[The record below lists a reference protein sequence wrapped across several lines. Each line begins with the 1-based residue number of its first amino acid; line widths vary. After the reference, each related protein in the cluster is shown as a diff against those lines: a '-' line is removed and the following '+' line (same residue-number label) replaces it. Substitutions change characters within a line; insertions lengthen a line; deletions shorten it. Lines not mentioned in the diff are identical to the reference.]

1 MRKKV
6 LALIIILCLALGALA
21 AFAACDNTGKLDT
34 PTGFTL
40 NRQTQTLTWKH
51 VDNAYAYDFYVT
63 DEQGNRSN
71 VNNIRVQEN
80 EDGKVSQSLAGITA
94 SGTYTIHVQA
104 LANPD
109 ELDVS
114 GNPVHQDSDVAEYT
128 YVRGNRYNNP
138 QNVVAEYTEAQEGS
152 GVMGLRVTFDAVE
165 GAANYTIQI
174 LSGSTLLTELSDTD
188 STSNWFETYSEKD
201 SDEEDSDGNKPT
213 ERFSDNPG
221 TYTVQVRANAASES
235 NDIPSAWSRTS
246 VNVTAQLSNPLITQ
260 YAFTSE
266 TGQRLRWT
274 QVPNASSI
282 TVEAWKI
289 DTTDEESLNDS
300 ALTLFQNIEK
310 YAKNHDADYTYTT
323 SSGTAQNT
331 LLSSL
336 NMTEAGE
343 YLITVKANGN
353 DTIYFSSPRVNTVT
367 SSQATAESHLYTATV
382 ISPVNVSADMPA
394 DGNTVNVSFND
405 IKTTGTSGISDTL
418 YIRFTQDILDN
429 ANMFKIILSSVNTS
443 SSNSLSDVTASVRL
457 ELGTG
462 ENEGKIIIRSGS
474 DEYEAAT
481 LTQEGDGYLLT
492 YSLERI
498 FHSAAEEGA
507 QPTHNQSSSNM
518 YGRYFNVSVQ
528 ACYYQ
533 SDNIG
538 ASDEGLIGNVTAHL
552 PSGSVTL
559 ETSCLS
565 ACEPEFDAAT
575 NTYTIKTTHLTNDE
589 GDQTGVYATAR
600 AQLMYIQKL
609 MLSGEDCEGMTF
621 IIAEDVDFNNN
632 AWLALDDI
640 SFKGTIKSADIEYS
654 EGVTRSGEYTISN
667 MHILNRAALEY
678 ARTEEHESALG
689 SFTENYA
696 MFPVFGGTLSHVNF
710 TGVTATDAEYS
721 YTVPGQEATEDTEA
735 TEDEEKYQRANT
747 TAVIAGVNDGT
758 IEYVYVGGT
767 FEAINT
773 SGVIAAVNNGTIT
786 ACESDVSFSA
796 TAYSKLE
803 EGAEGEDN
811 TAYVG
816 GLVGRNSASGT
827 IVASSYRG
835 DVSLTNTVL
844 GNTALGGFVG
854 LNEGTIENSFA
865 TGNISDGGT
874 TVMLYTGGFA
884 GSNAAGATITNS
896 YYGSKF
902 TAGAYGNI
910 GEVRAE
916 HVGGF
921 VGSNAGTISYAYAV
935 ARVNG
940 GATAGGFAAANSGTI
955 SYAYSA
961 GTTRIN
967 TTVPSFVYGAATPE
981 NCFMYD
987 YNGGE
992 QGGSLAGLNNS
1003 ALTSNGFSIATSY
1016 QTPVLD
1022 GLLYVE
1028 SYSETVSIDGR
1039 PAITGV
1045 MTVDGSEYNIG
1056 YNSTATADGYTVT
1069 VYVTDGPGRFV
1080 RSGTALV
1087 KYVVTDSSSN
1097 VVSCTTITVTVR

>member
-40 NRQTQTLTWKH
+40 NRQTQTLTWTS
-51 VDNAYAYDFYVT
+51 VENAYAYDFYVT

-138 QNVVAEYTEAQEGS
+138 QNVSATYTVAEENS
-152 GVMGLRVTFDAVE
+152 DVWGLRVTFNAVE
-165 GAANYTIQI
+165 GAAGYTVQI
-174 LSGSTLLTELSDTD
+174 LSGSTILTEVDTD
-188 STSNWFETYSEKD
+188 SVSNWFETYSEKD

-221 TYTVQVRANAASES
+221 TYTVQVRANAARES

-289 DTTDEESLNDS
+289 DTTDGESLNDS
-300 ALTLFQNIEK
+300 ALTLFQNIEE

-405 IKTTGTSGISDTL
+405 INVQTHVSGISDTL

-498 FHSAAEEGA
+498 FHSAAEEGS

-533 SDNIG
+533 SDEIG
-538 ASDEGLIGNVTAHL
+538 VSDEGLTGNVTAHL

-565 ACEPEFDAAT
+565 ACEPEFNAET

-589 GDQTGVYATAR
+589 GGKTGVYATAR
-600 AQLMYIQKL
+600 ARLMYIQKL

-654 EGVTRSGEYTISN
+654 EGVPRSGEYTISN

-696 MFPVFGGTLSHVNF
+696 MFPLFGGTLSHVNF

-803 EGAEGEDN
+803 EGAAGEDN

-827 IVASSYRG
+827 IVASSHRG
-835 DVSLTNTVL
+835 DVTLTNTVL

-865 TGNISDGGT
+865 TGNVSDGGT

-981 NCFMYD
+981 NCFTYD

-1003 ALTSNGFSIATSY
+1003 ALTSNGFSVASAY
-1016 QTPVLD
+1016 QTPLLD

-1028 SYSETVSIDGR
+1028 SYSENVAVDGT
-1039 PAITGV
+1039 PAIQGV
-1045 MTVDGSEYNIG
+1045 MTVDGNEYTIG
-1056 YNSTATADGYTVT
+1056 YNSTTSPDGYTVT
-1069 VYVTDGPGRFV
+1069 VYVSGGSDRFGA
-1080 RSGTALV
+1080 SGSAVV

-1097 VVSCTTITVTVR
+1097 VISCTAITVTIR

>member
-40 NRQTQTLTWKH
+40 NKETQTLSWAR

-71 VNNIRVQEN
+71 VNNIRVQED
-80 EDGKVSQSLAGITA
+80 EDGNVITPSQSLAGITA

-165 GAANYTIQI
+165 GAADYTVQI
-174 LSGSTLLTELSDTD
+174 LRGGDSLVEVTTD
-188 STSNWFETYSEKD
+188 STTNWYETYNES
-201 SDEEDSDGNKPT
+201 DSDGNETT

-246 VNVTAQLSNPLITQ
+246 ENVTAQLSNPLITQ
-260 YAFTSE
+260 YSFTSE
-266 TGQRLRWT
+266 TSQRLRWT

-289 DTTDEESLNDS
+289 DTTDDEPLNDS
-300 ALTLFQNIEK
+300 ALTLFKHLEE
-310 YAKNHDADYTYTT
+310 YAENHDADYTYTT

-353 DTIYFSSPRVNTVT
+353 DTIYFSSPRVNTVA
-367 SSQATAESHLYTATV
+367 SAKEATAESHLYTATV

-498 FHSAAEEGA
+498 FHSAAEEGT

-533 SDNIG
+533 SENIG
-538 ASDEGLIGNVTAHL
+538 VSDEGLTGNVTAHL

-565 ACEPEFDAAT
+565 ACEPEFNAET

-589 GDQTGVYATAR
+589 GGKTGVYATAR

-696 MFPVFGGTLSHVNF
+696 MFPVFGGTLRHVNF

-747 TAVIAGVNDGT
+747 TAVIAGVNNGT

-827 IVASSYRG
+827 IVASSHRG
-835 DVSLTNTVL
+835 DVTLTNTVL

-854 LNEGTIENSFA
+854 LNEGNIENSFA

>member
-34 PTGFTL
+34 PSGFTL
-40 NRQTQTLTWKH
+40 NKETQTLSWTS
-51 VDNAYAYDFYVT
+51 VENAYAYDFYVT
-63 DEQGNRSN
+63 DEQGNRSI
-71 VNNIRVQEN
+71 VNNIRAQEDDN
-80 EDGKVSQSLAGITA
+80 GDPVTPSQSLAGITA

-128 YVRGNRYNNP
+128 YVRGNRYGNP
-138 QNVVAEYTEAQEGS
+138 QNVVAKYTHVDGDTGTGA
-152 GVMGLRVTFDAVE
+152 MGLRVTFNAVE
-165 GAANYTIQI
+165 GAAGYTVQI
-174 LSGSTLLTELSDTD
+174 LSGSTLLTKVENTESV
-188 STSNWFETYSEKD
+188 SHWFETYIEKD
-201 SDEEDSDGNKPT
+201 SDGNETT

-221 TYTVQVRANAASES
+221 TYTVQVRANAASDS

-246 VNVTAQLSNPLITQ
+246 ENVTAQLSNPLITQ
-260 YAFTSE
+260 YSFTSE
-266 TGQRLRWT
+266 TSQRLRWT

-289 DTTDEESLNDS
+289 DTTDGEPLNDS

-310 YAKNHDADYTYTT
+310 YAENHDADYTYTT

-382 ISPVNVSADMPA
+382 ISPVTVSGDMPA

-405 IKTTGTSGISDTL
+405 INATGTSGISDTL

-538 ASDEGLIGNVTAHL
+538 VSDEGLTGNVTAHL

-565 ACEPEFDAAT
+565 ACEPEFNAET

-589 GDQTGVYATAR
+589 GGKTGVYATAR

-667 MHILNRAALEY
+667 MYILNRAALEY

-696 MFPVFGGTLSHVNF
+696 MFPLFGGTLSHVNF

-827 IVASSYRG
+827 IVASSHRG
-835 DVSLTNTVL
+835 DVTLTNTVL

-865 TGNISDGGT
+865 TGNVSDGGT

-992 QGGSLAGLNNS
+992 QGGSLAGLNNP
-1003 ALTSNGFSIATSY
+1003 ALTSNGFGIATSY

>member
-34 PTGFTL
+34 PSGFTL
-40 NRQTQTLTWKH
+40 NKETQTLSWTP

-71 VNNIRVQEN
+71 VNNIRVQED
-80 EDGKVSQSLAGITA
+80 EDGDPPSQSLAGITA

-128 YVRGNRYNNP
+128 YVRGNRYGNP
-138 QNVVAEYTEAQEGS
+138 QNVVAEYTHVDGDTGTGA
-152 GVMGLRVTFDAVE
+152 MGLRVTFNAVE
-165 GAANYTIQI
+165 GAADYTVQI
-174 LSGSTLLTELSDTD
+174 LSGSTLLTKVENTD
-188 STSNWFETYSEKD
+188 SVSHWFETY
-201 SDEEDSDGNKPT
+201 DSDGNETT

-221 TYTVQVRANAASES
+221 TYTVQVRANAASDS

-246 VNVTAQLSNPLITQ
+246 VNVTEQLSNPLITQ
-260 YAFTSE
+260 YSFSSE
-266 TGQRLRWT
+266 TSQRLRWT

-289 DTTDEESLNDS
+289 DTTDGESFNDS

-310 YAKNHDADYTYTT
+310 YAENHDADYTYTT

-353 DTIYFSSPRVNTVT
+353 DTIYFSSPRVNTIT

-498 FHSAAEEGA
+498 FHSAAEEGT

-538 ASDEGLIGNVTAHL
+538 VSDEGLTGNVTAHL

-565 ACEPEFDAAT
+565 ACEPEFNAET
-575 NTYTIKTTHLTNDE
+575 NTYTIKTTHLTNDK

-632 AWLALDDI
+632 AWLALDSI
-640 SFKGTIKSADIEYS
+640 EFAGTIKSADIEYS

-678 ARTEEHESALG
+678 ARTEEHGNKVIHFSDR
-689 SFTENYA
+689 YA
-696 MFPVFGGTLSHVNF
+696 MFPVFDGTLSHVNF
-710 TGVTATDAEYS
+710 RGINATDGEYS
-721 YTVPGQEATEDTEA
+721 YTIPGQEATEDTEA
-735 TEDEEKYQRANT
+735 TEDEEKYQRANIT
-747 TAVIAGVNDGT
+747 GVIAGENNGT

-786 ACESDVSFSA
+786 ACESDISFSA
-796 TAYSKLE
+796 TAYA
-803 EGAEGEDN
+803 GDEGEEEN

-816 GLVGRNSASGT
+816 GLVGHNKSM
-827 IVASSYRG
+827 INASSHRG
-835 DVSLTNTVL
+835 NVSLTNTAL
-844 GNTALGGFVG
+844 SNTALGGFVG

-865 TGNISDGGT
+865 TGNVSDGGT

-884 GSNAAGATITNS
+884 GSNATGATITNS

-1003 ALTSNGFSIATSY
+1003 ALTSNGFSVASGY
-1016 QTPVLD
+1016 QTPLLD

-1028 SYSETVSIDGR
+1028 SYSENVSVSGT
-1039 PAITGV
+1039 PAIEGV
-1045 MTVDGSEYNIG
+1045 MTVGGSEYTIG
-1056 YNSTATADGYTVT
+1056 YDSTATADGYTVT
-1069 VYVTDGPGRFV
+1069 VYVSGGPRRFDL
-1080 RSGTALV
+1080 SGSAVV
-1087 KYVVTDSSSN
+1087 KYVVTDGTGS
-1097 VVSCTTITVTVR
+1097 VVSCITVNITVR

>member
-34 PTGFTL
+34 PSGFTL
-40 NRQTQTLTWKH
+40 NKETQTLSWTP

-71 VNNIRVQEN
+71 VNNIRVQED
-80 EDGKVSQSLAGITA
+80 EDGNVITPSQSLAGITA

-128 YVRGNRYNNP
+128 YVRGNRYGNP
-138 QNVVAEYTEAQEGS
+138 QNVSATYTVAEENS
-152 GVMGLRVTFDAVE
+152 DVWGLRVTFNAVE
-165 GAANYTIQI
+165 GAAGYTVQI
-174 LSGSTLLTELSDTD
+174 LSGSTLLTEVDTD
-188 STSNWFETYSEKD
+188 SVSNWFETYI
-201 SDEEDSDGNKPT
+201 EEDSDGNETT

-221 TYTVQVRANAASES
+221 TYTVQVRANAASDS
-235 NDIPSAWSRTS
+235 NDIPSTWSRTS

-260 YAFTSE
+260 YSFTSE
-266 TGQRLRWT
+266 TSQRLRWT

-289 DTTDEESLNDS
+289 DTTDKEPLNDS
-300 ALTLFQNIEK
+300 ALTLFQNIEE

-533 SDNIG
+533 SENIE
-538 ASDEGLIGNVTAHL
+538 ASDEGLTGNVTAHL

-565 ACEPEFDAAT
+565 ACEPEFNAET

-589 GDQTGVYATAR
+589 GVYATAR

-609 MLSGEDCEGMTF
+609 MLSGDNCAGKTF
-621 IIAEDVDFNNN
+621 VIAEDIDFNNN
-632 AWLALDDI
+632 AWLALDSI
-640 SFKGTIKSADIEYS
+640 EFAGTIKSADIEYS

-678 ARTEEHESALG
+678 ARTEEHGDKVIHFSDR
-689 SFTENYA
+689 YA
-696 MFPVFGGTLSHVNF
+696 MFPVFYGTLSHVNF
-710 TGVTATDAEYS
+710 RGINATDGEYS
-721 YTVPGQEATEDTEA
+721 YTIPGQEATEDTEA
-735 TEDEEKYQRANT
+735 TEDEEKYQRANIT
-747 TAVIAGVNDGT
+747 GVIAGENNGT

-786 ACESDVSFSA
+786 ACESDISFSA
-796 TAYSKLE
+796 TAYA
-803 EGAEGEDN
+803 GDEGEEEN

-816 GLVGRNSASGT
+816 GLVGHNKSMINASLH
-827 IVASSYRG
+827 RG
-835 DVSLTNTVL
+835 DVSLTNTAL
-844 GNTALGGFVG
+844 SSTALGGFVG

-1003 ALTSNGFSIATSY
+1003 ALTSNGFSVASAY
-1016 QTPVLD
+1016 QTPLLD

-1028 SYSETVSIDGR
+1028 SYSENVSVSGT
-1039 PAITGV
+1039 PAIEGV
-1045 MTVDGSEYNIG
+1045 MTVGGSEYTIG
-1056 YNSTATADGYTVT
+1056 YDSTATADGYTVT
-1069 VYVTDGPGRFV
+1069 VYVSGGPGRFDL
-1080 RSGTALV
+1080 SGSAVV
-1087 KYVVTDSSSN
+1087 KYVVTDGTGS
-1097 VVSCTTITVTVR
+1097 VVSCITVNITVR

>member
-34 PTGFTL
+34 PSGFTL
-40 NRQTQTLTWKH
+40 NKETQTLSWTP

-71 VNNIRVQEN
+71 VNNIRVQED
-80 EDGKVSQSLAGITA
+80 EDGNVITPSQSLAGITA

-128 YVRGNRYNNP
+128 YVRGNRYGNP
-138 QNVVAEYTEAQEGS
+138 QNVVAKYTHADGDT
-152 GVMGLRVTFDAVE
+152 GTGAMGLRVTFNAVE
-165 GAANYTIQI
+165 GAANYTVQI
-174 LSGSTLLTELSDTD
+174 LSGSTLLTEVDTD
-188 STSNWFETYSEKD
+188 SVSNWFETYIEKD
-201 SDEEDSDGNKPT
+201 SDGNETT

-246 VNVTAQLSNPLITQ
+246 ENVTAQLSNPLITQ
-260 YAFTSE
+260 YSFTSE
-266 TGQRLRWT
+266 TSQRLRWT

-289 DTTDEESLNDS
+289 DTTDKEPLNDS
-300 ALTLFQNIEK
+300 ALTLFQNIEE

-382 ISPVNVSADMPA
+382 IFPVTVSGDMPA

-405 IKTTGTSGISDTL
+405 INAQTHVSGISDTL

-481 LTQEGDGYLLT
+481 LTQEGDDYLLT

-498 FHSAAEEGA
+498 FHSAAEEGS

-533 SDNIG
+533 SENIG
-538 ASDEGLIGNVTAHL
+538 ASDEGLTGNVTAHL

-589 GDQTGVYATAR
+589 GGKTGVYATAR

-609 MLSGEDCEGMTF
+609 MLSGDNCAGKTF
-621 IIAEDVDFNNN
+621 VIAEDVDFNSN
-632 AWLALDDI
+632 AWLALDSI
-640 SFKGTIKSADIEYS
+640 EFAGTIKSADIEYS

-678 ARTEEHESALG
+678 ARTEEHGDKVIHFSDR
-689 SFTENYA
+689 YA
-696 MFPVFGGTLSHVNF
+696 MFPVFDGTLSHVNF
-710 TGVTATDAEYS
+710 RGINATDAEYS

-735 TEDEEKYQRANT
+735 TEDEEKYQRANIT
-747 TAVIAGVNDGT
+747 GVIAGENNGT

-786 ACESDVSFSA
+786 ACESDISFSA
-796 TAYSKLE
+796 TAYA
-803 EGAEGEDN
+803 GDEGEEEN

-816 GLVGRNSASGT
+816 GLVGHNKSMINASLH
-827 IVASSYRG
+827 RG
-835 DVSLTNTVL
+835 DVSLTNTAL
-844 GNTALGGFVG
+844 SSTALGGFVG

-865 TGNISDGGT
+865 TGNVSDGGT

-1003 ALTSNGFSIATSY
+1003 ALTSNGFSVASAY
-1016 QTPVLD
+1016 QTPLLD

-1028 SYSETVSIDGR
+1028 SYSETVSIDGT

-1069 VYVTDGPGRFV
+1069 VYVSGGPGRFDL
-1080 RSGTALV
+1080 SGSAVV
-1087 KYVVTDSSSN
+1087 KYVVTDGTGS
-1097 VVSCTTITVTVR
+1097 VVSCITVNITVR

>member
-40 NRQTQTLTWKH
+40 NRQTQTLTWTS
-51 VDNAYAYDFYVT
+51 VENAYAYDFYVT

-71 VNNIRVQEN
+71 VNNIRVQEK

-289 DTTDEESLNDS
+289 DTTDDEPLNDS
-300 ALTLFQNIEK
+300 ALTLFQNIEE

-382 ISPVNVSADMPA
+382 ISPVTVSGDMPA

-405 IKTTGTSGISDTL
+405 INAQTHVSGISDTL

-538 ASDEGLIGNVTAHL
+538 VSDEGLTGNVTAHL

-565 ACEPEFDAAT
+565 ACEPEFNAET

-589 GDQTGVYATAR
+589 GGKTGVYATAR

-678 ARTEEHESALG
+678 ARTEEHGDKVIHFSDR
-689 SFTENYA
+689 YA
-696 MFPVFGGTLSHVNF
+696 MFPVFDGTLSHVNF
-710 TGVTATDAEYS
+710 RGINATDAEYS

-735 TEDEEKYQRANT
+735 TEDEEKYQRANIT
-747 TAVIAGVNDGT
+747 GVIAGENNGT

-786 ACESDVSFSA
+786 ACESDISFSA
-796 TAYSKLE
+796 TAYA
-803 EGAEGEDN
+803 GDEGEEEN

-816 GLVGRNSASGT
+816 GLVGHNKSMINASLH
-827 IVASSYRG
+827 RG
-835 DVSLTNTVL
+835 DVSLTNTAL
-844 GNTALGGFVG
+844 SSTALGGFVG

-865 TGNISDGGT
+865 TGNVSDGGT

-967 TTVPSFVYGAATPE
+967 TTVPSFVYGAAAPE

-1003 ALTSNGFSIATSY
+1003 ALTSNGFSVASAY
-1016 QTPVLD
+1016 QTPLLD

-1028 SYSETVSIDGR
+1028 SYSETVSIDGT

-1069 VYVTDGPGRFV
+1069 VYVTDGLGRFG

-1087 KYVVTDSSSN
+1087 KYVVTDNSSN
-1097 VVSCTTITVTVR
+1097 VISCTTITVTVR

>member
-34 PTGFTL
+34 PSGFTL
-40 NRQTQTLTWKH
+40 NKETQTLSWTS
-51 VDNAYAYDFYVT
+51 VNNAYAYDFYVT

-71 VNNIRVQEN
+71 VNNIRVQED
-80 EDGKVSQSLAGITA
+80 EDGKVITPSQSLAGITA

-128 YVRGNRYNNP
+128 YVRGNRYGNP
-138 QNVVAEYTEAQEGS
+138 QNVVAKYTHADGDT
-152 GVMGLRVTFDAVE
+152 GTGAMGLRVTFNAVE
-165 GAANYTIQI
+165 GAANYTVQI
-174 LSGSTLLTELSDTD
+174 LSGSTLLTEVDTD
-188 STSNWFETYSEKD
+188 SVSNWFETYIEKD
-201 SDEEDSDGNKPT
+201 SDGNETT

-221 TYTVQVRANAASES
+221 TYTVQVRANAASDS

-260 YAFTSE
+260 YSFTSE
-266 TGQRLRWT
+266 TSQRLRWT

-289 DTTDEESLNDS
+289 DTTDDESLNDS
-300 ALTLFQNIEK
+300 ALALFQNIEE

-353 DTIYFSSPRVNTVT
+353 DTIYFSSPRVNTVA

-498 FHSAAEEGA
+498 FHSAAEEGT

-533 SDNIG
+533 SENIG
-538 ASDEGLIGNVTAHL
+538 ASDEGLTGNVTAHL

-565 ACEPEFDAAT
+565 ACEPEFDAET

-589 GDQTGVYATAR
+589 GGKTGVYATAR

-609 MLSGEDCEGMTF
+609 MLSGDNCAGKTF
-621 IIAEDVDFNNN
+621 VVAEDVDFNSN
-632 AWLALDDI
+632 AWLALDSI
-640 SFKGTIKSADIEYS
+640 EFAGTIKSADIEYS

-678 ARTEEHESALG
+678 ARTEEHGDKVIHFSDR
-689 SFTENYA
+689 YA
-696 MFPVFGGTLSHVNF
+696 MFPVFYGTLSHVNF
-710 TGVTATDAEYS
+710 RGINATDAEYS

-735 TEDEEKYQRANT
+735 TEDEEKYQRANIT
-747 TAVIAGVNDGT
+747 GVIAGENNGT

-786 ACESDVSFSA
+786 ACESDISFSA
-796 TAYSKLE
+796 TAYA
-803 EGAEGEDN
+803 GDEGEEEN

-816 GLVGRNSASGT
+816 GLVGHNKNIISAS
-827 IVASSYRG
+827 SHRG
-835 DVSLTNTVL
+835 DVSLTNTAL
-844 GNTALGGFVG
+844 DNTALGGFVG

-940 GATAGGFAAANSGTI
+940 GATAGGFAAENSGTI

>member
-34 PTGFTL
+34 PSGFTL
-40 NRQTQTLTWKH
+40 NKETQTLSWTS

-71 VNNIRVQEN
+71 VNNIRVQEDEYGN
-80 EDGKVSQSLAGITA
+80 VITPSQSLAGITA

-165 GAANYTIQI
+165 GAADYTVQI
-174 LSGSTLLTELSDTD
+174 LRGGDSLVEVTTD
-188 STSNWFETYSEKD
+188 STTNWYETYNES
-201 SDEEDSDGNKPT
+201 DSDGNETT

-246 VNVTAQLSNPLITQ
+246 ENVTAQLSNPLITQ
-260 YAFTSE
+260 YSFTSE
-266 TGQRLRWT
+266 TSQRLRWT

-289 DTTDEESLNDS
+289 DTTDEEPLNDS
-300 ALTLFQNIEK
+300 ALTLFQHIEE

-353 DTIYFSSPRVNTVT
+353 DTIYFSSPRVNTVA
-367 SSQATAESHLYTATV
+367 QATAESHLYTATV
-382 ISPVNVSADMPA
+382 ISPVIVSRDMPS

-405 IKTTGTSGISDTL
+405 INATGTSGISDTL

-481 LTQEGDGYLLT
+481 LTQKGDGYLLT

-498 FHSAAEEGA
+498 FHSAAEEGS

-533 SDNIG
+533 SGNIG
-538 ASDEGLIGNVTAHL
+538 VSDEGLTGNVTAHL

-565 ACEPEFDAAT
+565 ACEPEFNAET

-609 MLSGEDCEGMTF
+609 MLSGEDCEGMMF

-640 SFKGTIKSADIEYS
+640 SFRGTIKSADIGYS
-654 EGVTRSGEYTISN
+654 EGVNRSGEYTISN

-696 MFPVFGGTLSHVNF
+696 MFPLFGGTLSHVNF
-710 TGVTATDAEYS
+710 TDVTATDAEYS

-786 ACESDVSFSA
+786 ACESYVSFSA

-827 IVASSYRG
+827 IVASSHRG
-835 DVSLTNTVL
+835 DVTLTNTVL

-1003 ALTSNGFSIATSY
+1003 ALTSNGFSVASAY
-1016 QTPVLD
+1016 QTPLLD

>member
-34 PTGFTL
+34 PSGFTL
-40 NRQTQTLTWKH
+40 NKETQTLSWTS

-71 VNNIRVQEN
+71 VNNIRVQEDEYGN
-80 EDGKVSQSLAGITA
+80 VITPSQSLAGITA

-128 YVRGNRYNNP
+128 YVRGNRYGNP
-138 QNVVAEYTEAQEGS
+138 QNVSATYTVAEENS
-152 GVMGLRVTFDAVE
+152 DVWGLRVTFNAVE
-165 GAANYTIQI
+165 GAADYTVQI
-174 LSGSTLLTELSDTD
+174 FSGSTILTEVNTD
-188 STSNWFETYSEKD
+188 SVSNWFETYIKK
-201 SDEEDSDGNKPT
+201 DSDGNETT

-221 TYTVQVRANAASES
+221 TYTVQVRANAASDS

-246 VNVTAQLSNPLITQ
+246 ENVTAQLSNPLITQ
-260 YAFTSE
+260 YSFTSE
-266 TGQRLRWT
+266 TSQRLRWT

-289 DTTDEESLNDS
+289 DTTDEEPLNDS
-300 ALTLFQNIEK
+300 ALTLFKHLEE
-310 YAKNHDADYTYTT
+310 YAENHDADYTYTT

-382 ISPVNVSADMPA
+382 ISPVIVSGDMPA

-405 IKTTGTSGISDTL
+405 INAQTHVSGISDTL

-498 FHSAAEEGA
+498 FHSAAEEGS

-533 SDNIG
+533 SENIG
-538 ASDEGLIGNVTAHL
+538 VSDEGLTGNVTAHL

-565 ACEPEFDAAT
+565 ACEPEFNAKT

-696 MFPVFGGTLSHVNF
+696 MFPVFGGTLRHVNF

-786 ACESDVSFSA
+786 ACESYVSFSA

-827 IVASSYRG
+827 IVASSHRG
-835 DVSLTNTVL
+835 DVTLTNTVL

-921 VGSNAGTISYAYAV
+921 VGSNVGTISYAYAV

-1003 ALTSNGFSIATSY
+1003 ALTSNGFSVASGY
-1016 QTPVLD
+1016 QTPLLD